1 MINAGLPVALA
12 SDYNPGSSPSGN
24 MSFISSLGCIKYQMT
39 PEEVINATTLNSAY
53 AMGVSDCMG
62 SISKGKIANL
72 FITSDVAGI
81 ESLPYH
87 FGSDLI
93 ETVIINGVMQTF

>member
-1 MINAGLPVALA
+1 ML
-12 SDYNPGSSPSGN
+12 
-24 MSFISSLGCIKYQMT
+24 

-53 AMGVSDCMG
+53 AMGISESLG

-72 FITSDVAGI
+72 FITAEADGI

-87 FGSDLI
+87 FGSNMV
-93 ETVIINGVMQTF
+93 ETVILNGEVQTFHYL